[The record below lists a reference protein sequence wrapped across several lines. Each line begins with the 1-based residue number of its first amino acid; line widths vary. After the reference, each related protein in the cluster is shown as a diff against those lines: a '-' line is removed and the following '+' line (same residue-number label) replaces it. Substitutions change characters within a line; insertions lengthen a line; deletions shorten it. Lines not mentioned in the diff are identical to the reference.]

1 MQSSFHWLEDA
12 LWQKIEHAIVLNS
25 VAYYHYYVKALV
37 VNGNYHIKNDWIHFI
52 GVQISKLF
60 GKEAFN
66 VLVKLQ
72 SFFYTF
78 MTHITSVSP
87 LFFFNLELIISKRI
101 LVYLI

>member
-12 LWQKIEHAIVLNS
+12 LWQKIEHAILLNS
-25 VAYYHYYVKALV
+25 VAYYDKALV

-87 LFFFNLELIISKRI
+87 LLFFNLELIISKRI